1 MLISLATI
9 ISPLQLRRWR
19 TAKTNIHS
27 AQPKLK
33 SQAFPGHARRYP
45 APAGTG
51 TQYAKSARS
60 GWEDSGALVTALL
73 AHTHGARRWFIARHD
88 AFLRTV
94 VLSASP
100 AAWVCVDD
108 LMQDVYV
115 HLWRDDFH
123 VLRQWQREHPLQ
135 AYLRTVVTRL
145 VWDRLNRLQPV
156 WEELEADPWMAAG
169 ARLEQTDVSPT
180 PEEQVAA
187 NELSRMMGS
196 ALGRLKVGYRQVLE
210 LRYFREL
217 SYHEI
222 AVVTGIT
229 PTNAGVRITRALAQ
243 QKETLPPQLIDD
255 FDVSSSDV
263 RVARAGR
270 NKVGG
275 SSLIQNEQ
283 GRNAW

>member
-1 MLISLATI
+1 MENC
-9 ISPLQLRRWR
+9 QDE
-19 TAKTNIHS
+19 HS
-27 AQPKLK
+27 FRSTQTEIAGLPRPCTTP
-33 SQAFPGHARRYP
+33 SRSS
-45 APAGTG
+45 GTG

-60 GWEDSGALVTALL
+60 AWEDNGALVTALL
-73 AHTHGARRWFIARHD
+73 AHTHGAGRWFIARHD

-169 ARLEQTDVSPT
+169 ADLNNRTYRRRLRSRSLPTSSP
-180 PEEQVAA
+180 E
-187 NELSRMMGS
+187 
-196 ALGRLKVGYRQVLE
+196 
-210 LRYFREL
+210 
-217 SYHEI
+217 
-222 AVVTGIT
+222 
-229 PTNAGVRITRALAQ
+229 
-243 QKETLPPQLIDD
+243 
-255 FDVSSSDV
+255 
-263 RVARAGR
+263 
-270 NKVGG
+270 
-275 SSLIQNEQ
+275 
-283 GRNAW
+283 